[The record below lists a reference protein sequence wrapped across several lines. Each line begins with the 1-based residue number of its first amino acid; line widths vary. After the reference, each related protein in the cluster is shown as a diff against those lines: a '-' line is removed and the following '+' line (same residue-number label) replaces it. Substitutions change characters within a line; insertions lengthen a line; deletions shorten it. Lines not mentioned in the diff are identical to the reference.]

1 MDVCRAC
8 RCISS
13 LYAKVMRESN
23 CNGIIDVLEKET
35 VDNVIFSKESGVA
48 LGINRKQC
56 YCIKVQPCKLKA
68 CAKHH
73 IKIYVWGFQID
84 EQLELYSLE
93 S

>member
-1 MDVCRAC
+1 
-8 RCISS
+8 
-13 LYAKVMRESN
+13 MRESN

-35 VDNVIFSKESGVA
+35 VDNVIFTKESGVA
-48 LGINRKQC
+48 LGRNRKQC
-56 YCIKVQPCKLKA
+56 YCIKVQPYKLKA
-68 CAKHH
+68 CGKHP